1 MRGGPEVKH
10 SLWVPSGFVLVTMQ
24 AGAVRKA
31 DAQGL
36 QPKLER
42 IKRSYGIPTS
52 LAPSFEGIACMF
64 CSTGTDASLQ
74 VWSEHTVDPEWLPRS
89 ELISPI
95 SDLRSLHLRHPER
108 EIPVPCWRLKTLPT
122 VLKLYKF
129 SKGPQIL
136 GPWTDSLQ
144 ECFGDV
150 ASVEKWTRA
159 GGWGVKQAAH

>member
-1 MRGGPEVKH
+1 
-10 SLWVPSGFVLVTMQ
+10 MQ

-31 DAQGL
+31 DAQEL

-42 IKRSYGIPTS
+42 IKRSYGIPTF

-74 VWSEHTVDPEWLPRS
+74 VWSECTVDPEWLPRS

-108 EIPVPCWRLKTLPT
+108 EIPVALLKAKDSAHSPQVVQVIKRPPNLGSMDRLPSG
-122 VLKLYKF
+122 VL
-129 SKGPQIL
+129 
-136 GPWTDSLQ
+136 W
-144 ECFGDV
+144 
-150 ASVEKWTRA
+150 
-159 GGWGVKQAAH
+159 